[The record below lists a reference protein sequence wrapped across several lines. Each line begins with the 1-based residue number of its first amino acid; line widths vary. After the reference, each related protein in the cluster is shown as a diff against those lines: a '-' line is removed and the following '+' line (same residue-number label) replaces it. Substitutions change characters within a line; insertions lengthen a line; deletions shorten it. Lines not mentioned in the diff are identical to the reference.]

1 MKYMMMEVYEAIKND
16 TTIASL
22 VDSDRIKFFEAP
34 ETLDTSKPFII
45 IDSTLGPS
53 TSAYFAANK
62 EMSKQF
68 SYQINVESTNY
79 LTTKKIA
86 KAVQDVMRKME
97 FGQLTGGLDTYF
109 AETKRYVDARRYR
122 KNTKIHDTDY

>member
-1 MKYMMMEVYEAIKND
+1 MKYMMMEVYEALKND
-16 TTIASL
+16 ITIASL

-79 LTTKKIA
+79 LTTKTIA

-109 AETKRYVDARRYR
+109 AETKRYVDARRFR

>member
-1 MKYMMMEVYEAIKND
+1 MIEVYEAIKND

>member
-1 MKYMMMEVYEAIKND
+1 MKYMMIEVYEAIKND